1 MTSSVRSLQKNL
13 SKSHV
18 VTLCSNCFFS
28 LNCYLKNT
36 DFDLNFHTNHI
47 ARLEYLLLF
56 SSKHESLVIFCLTV
70 LIQSVVKPER
80 FPFIFYTL
88 SCIL

>member
-13 SKSHV
+13 SKSHI
-18 VTLCSNCFFS
+18 VTLRPNCFFS
-28 LNCYLKNT
+28 LNCYLKDT
-36 DFDLNFHTNHI
+36 DFDINFHKNHI

-70 LIQSVVKPER
+70 LIECCETET

-88 SCIL
+88 SCIP